1 MNRHFPGR
9 NAILISIQF
18 FLAANLM
25 AQTNQSFTV
34 RWLENAP
41 VTPQFQNSKIENRLA
56 GKALPKSASSS
67 GNCSAN
73 FRRDRKLPKV
83 ETLSR
88 EDRGDFIVERF
99 QFDNGAGAIVP
110 GYLLLPKMLRAHRV
124 EMK

>member
-41 VTPQFQNSKIENRLA
+41 VTPQFKIPKSKTA
-56 GKALPKSASSS
+56 CGKSAPKSASSS

-73 FRRDRKLPKV
+73 FRRDRNSQKSK
-83 ETLSR
+83 R
-88 EDRGDFIVERF
+88 CRAKDRGDFIVERF

-110 GYLLLPKMLRAHRV
+110 VICCCQKMLRAHRV